1 MDVMYDVLPEQ
12 KKRNW
17 GSFAIKGTVKG
28 RLTKEMHNWEAQ
40 KQNKSWT
47 KMNNGRNENVFGN
60 GLRESDSK
68 EQSRIKKKIER
79 IGQLRKNCSIK
90 KIHNDSNRAISNV

>member
-1 MDVMYDVLPEQ
+1 
-12 KKRNW
+12 
-17 GSFAIKGTVKG
+17 
-28 RLTKEMHNWEAQ
+28 
-40 KQNKSWT
+40 
-47 KMNNGRNENVFGN
+47 MNNGRNENVFGN